1 MEHDYTAYEYL
12 PECKD
17 GCGRITEWIYSKDVA
32 NEAGE
37 NHTHKTGH
45 KYKILERMKE

>member
-1 MEHDYTAYEYL
+1 MQHDYTAYEYL

-17 GCGRITEWIYSKDVA
+17 GCGKITEWMQSKEIA

-37 NHTHKTGH
+37 NHGRQKGH
-45 KYKILERMKE
+45 RFKILERMRE